1 MIKNDFQ
8 QLFLHALTTAAENAE
23 KKIAHPISRSFL
35 IELHAPDSQGLRVSV
50 DEALSQLYLGND
62 RFYKIID
69 VGVKE
74 LLPRKTI
81 VFVRVSGH
89 QPTGYDG
96 TWDPSGAGP
105 FKQIVAAELEDPK
118 A

>member
-1 MIKNDFQ
+1 MIKSDFR
-8 QLFLHALTTAAENAE
+8 QLFLSALTTAAENAE
-23 KKIAHPISRSFL
+23 KKIAHAIPRSFVV
-35 IELHAPDSQGLRVSV
+35 ELHAPDSPGLRVSF
-50 DEALSQLYLGND
+50 DEALVQLYLGDD

-74 LLPRKTI
+74 LLPRETI

-96 TWDPSGAGP
+96 TWDPSGSGP
-105 FKQIVAAELEDPK
+105 FKQIVAAELDGPK